1 MEASNIGTKH
11 QPQTHTRGVRN
22 DHRPQLSSDNPRKED
37 SVTISKEGRQL
48 LTLREVENDDLK
60 ALLDEFRAR
69 KRELQESLSFEY
81 DASTPTETTTSSGP
95 IDKTFINRA
104 LEGKVENPAELMRQL
119 YGMLSASPPAR
130 ELGVTYFGDTTISEL
145 ESQAA
150 QREAGKKLAEYMAQN
165 YFEDPDEAKAF
176 MDMINKFA
184 NEYEKRDE
192 ERLDRWVNMRKQME
206 DAHAKIE
213 AEINAYAAAHGYNAD
228 EHRTDPEIIKA
239 RLEQIAPEPDSES
252 YKDAWQ
258 SLVKKDSSV
267 HDWFAN
273 FIDKVKSSIKIED
286 LLGKYSNIS
295 VLLGNQPNK

>member
-1 MEASNIGTKH
+1 
-11 QPQTHTRGVRN
+11 
-22 DHRPQLSSDNPRKED
+22 
-37 SVTISKEGRQL
+37 
-48 LTLREVENDDLK
+48 
-60 ALLDEFRAR
+60 
-69 KRELQESLSFEY
+69 
-81 DASTPTETTTSSGP
+81 
-95 IDKTFINRA
+95 
-104 LEGKVENPAELMRQL
+104 VENPTELMRQL

-130 ELGVTYFGDTTISEL
+130 ELGVTYSDTTINEL

-165 YFEDPDEAKAF
+165 YFDDPDEAKAF
-176 MDMINKFA
+176 MDIVNKFA

-192 ERLDRWVNMRKQME
+192 ERLDRWVKTRKQME

-213 AEINAYAAAHGYNAD
+213 AEINAYAAAH
-228 EHRTDPEIIKA
+228 

-286 LLGKYSNIS
+286 LLAKSNIS
-295 VLLGNQPNK
+295 VLLGNPA